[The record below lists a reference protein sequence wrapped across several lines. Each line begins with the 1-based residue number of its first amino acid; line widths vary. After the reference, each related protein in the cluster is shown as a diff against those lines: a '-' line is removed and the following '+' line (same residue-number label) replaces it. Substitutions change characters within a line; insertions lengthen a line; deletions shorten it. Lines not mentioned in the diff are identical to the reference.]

1 MIKSVPFQTNKSLL
15 IEKIA
20 LLVREK
26 KIEGISDIRDEFNK
40 EGVRIVID
48 LKEEFQVR

>member
-1 MIKSVPFQTNKSLL
+1 VPFQTNKSLL

-26 KIEGISDIRDEFNK
+26 KIEGISDIRDEFEIK
-40 EGVRIVID
+40 RV
-48 LKEEFQVR
+48 